1 VTILTRVREGPT
13 VVVPD
18 APVAVDPGQE
28 AECTVTVRSR
38 AAIVDQLTL
47 DVLGP
52 AAAWSTV
59 EPRSVS
65 LFPGAE
71 ARVRVSFRIPRTVEA
86 TPGPLPFGIR
96 AASVVDPERVTV
108 EEGNLQIGAFT
119 EVSAEMTP
127 RTSRGRLSG
136 RHEIRLRSDG
146 NSPVRVSLKARD
158 PEDALR
164 LDLRPS
170 ALTLQPGRAARARL
184 RVRPRRTIWSGTPEA
199 HSFEL
204 RAEPESGNAIKL
216 DGGMRQRPMVS
227 RLTILAA
234 MALIALGGLAF
245 AQRTG
250 RLPNLGPAA
259 AVSSGTAQQST
270 GGSARGAAAAGTAA
284 SPSAPAAAS
293 HPTAQT
299 GGQSGGQSGGSG
311 APSVASSAF
320 GFLEAVVRADGSLV
334 RSSGRVT
341 VSHPHPG
348 YYDVTF
354 PRDVS
359 TCAYTATIGDPANGQ
374 VSSPALALVATG
386 GKGGAPDVVVETM
399 APNGTVGAW
408 PFHLSVDCDPMGP
421 WAVVRSDGTVA
432 RSASSASVSHLGV
445 GRYEVAFN
453 QNVSDCAYVA
463 SVGDPSD
470 VLPTSPALVF
480 TAGGHSGA
488 NDVYVETKNPGGGLT
503 DWPFHL
509 AVNCGPQLPWVV
521 TNYTGGP
528 VRGGDG
534 AAVTRLGPGQ
544 FEVHFSQNVSACTYV
559 ATVGDPGNQLVYNPG
574 LVSTAGGHSGATD
587 VYVQTTNPAG
597 AAGDWPFQLYV
608 SC

>member
-1 VTILTRVREGPT
+1 VTILTRVREGP
-13 VVVPD
+13 VLVVPD

-28 AECTVTVRSR
+28 GSCEVTVRSR

-47 DVLGP
+47 DVLGQ

-65 LFPGAE
+65 LFPGAQ
-71 ARVRVSFRIPRTVEA
+71 ASVRVTFRIPRSAEA

-96 AASVVDPERVTV
+96 ATSVVDPECGTV
-108 EEGNLQIGAFT
+108 EEGRLQVGTFT
-119 EVSAEMTP
+119 EVSAELMP

-136 RHEIRLRSDG
+136 RHNIRLRSSG
-146 NSPVRVSLKARD
+146 NAPVRVSLNARD

-170 ALTLQPGRAARARL
+170 ALTLQPGRGARARL

-199 HSFEL
+199 HSFEV
-204 RAEPESGNAIKL
+204 RAEPDSGAAIRL

-234 MALIALGGLAF
+234 IALVALGGLAV
-245 AQRTG
+245 AQKTG
-250 RLPNLGPAA
+250 RLPNLGPAG
-259 AVSSGTAQQST
+259 AVSSGTGQQSA
-270 GGSARGAAAAGTAA
+270 GGAARGAAAAAAPAA
-284 SPSAPAAAS
+284 SPSAAATSHPAAQPS
-293 HPTAQT
+293 AQNAA
-299 GGQSGGQSGGSG
+299 GQSGNG

-320 GFLEAVVRADGSLV
+320 GFLEAVVRADGSLA

-348 YYDVTF
+348 YYDVIF

-359 TCAYTATIGDPANGQ
+359 TCAYTATIGDPASGQ
-374 VSSPALALVATG
+374 VSSAALALVTTG

-399 APNGTVGAW
+399 APNGTAGAW

-453 QNVSDCAYVA
+453 QNVTDCAYLA
-463 SVGDPSD
+463 SVGDPAD
-470 VLPTSPALVF
+470 ALPTSPGLVF
-480 TAGGHSGA
+480 TASGHSGS
-488 NDVYVETKNPGGGLT
+488 NDVYVETKNPGGGLA

-509 AVNCGPQLPWVV
+509 ALSCGAQAPWVV
-521 TNYTGGP
+521 TNYQGAP

-534 AAVTRLGPGQ
+534 ASVTRLGPGQ
-544 FEVHFSQNVSACTYV
+544 FEVRFSQNVSACSYV
-559 ATVGDPGNQLVYNPG
+559 AAIGDPGNQLVYNPG
-574 LVSTAGGHSGATD
+574 LVSTAGGHSGATG

-597 AAGDWPFQLYV
+597 GAGDWPFQLYV